1 MSCSLCW
8 DPCGRTSSKNPS
20 PSGHINMGQRKSL
33 PHHTAPRRV
42 LLLFAPAYPGSA
54 RTHPLPFH
62 PPTLDAPRRVLYPLA
77 VDFLSGHCLLRL
89 GMSHLFG
96 VWENQL
102 IRFPQVLEVSKCG
115 KI

>member
-1 MSCSLCW
+1 
-8 DPCGRTSSKNPS
+8 
-20 PSGHINMGQRKSL
+20 MGQRKSL
-33 PHHTAPRRV
+33 PHHTHHYTQPTPSLTGTGSDPDGRV

-77 VDFLSGHCLLRL
+77 VDFVSRHGVLRFGLHFLL
-89 GMSHLFG
+89 G
-96 VWENQL
+96 VWKDQL
-102 IRFPQVLEVSKCG
+102 IRLPQVLEVSKCG